1 MRAARR
7 RGREV
12 RQRPAKP
19 RTAVRVRSAPLR
31 LFLPEAHEPL
41 TERAWDE
48 TVVRDAVVAIAA
60 DAERAFDPDRLWP
73 AHPLDEEPES
83 ARFTTLYLGAAGMVW
98 GLDRLARLGA
108 VELTRDWAA
117 VAAALPERYAAEP
130 DFEEEYGG
138 RIPSLMIGEAGVL
151 LVAHG
156 FSPTAELERRLL
168 EVVRDNERIPTRE
181 LVWGSPGTMLAAHVL
196 WERTGDAA
204 WLDAWRTS
212 ADWLWDEWQGDVW
225 EQELG
230 DRRRHVL
237 GPAHGLAG
245 NVFVLARGELLDPDR
260 RRELERRTIET
271 LSRHALRD
279 DGLAQWPPSL
289 EEVGKPAKF
298 RVQWCHGAPGIVASL
313 ASLAPGDE
321 ELTALLEAG
330 GELTWQAGPLV
341 KGAGLCHGTAGNGY
355 AFLKLLDRTGDERWL
370 ERARRFAMHAVE
382 QVERTRER
390 HGRGRYTLF
399 TGDVGTALYLQ
410 SCLDADSA
418 FPTLD
423 VF

>member
-1 MRAARR
+1 VAERLGRGLQSLVQRFESARR
-7 RGREV
+7 LL
-12 RQRPAKP
+12 P
-19 RTAVRVRSAPLR
+19 

-41 TERAWDE
+41 TDHAWDE
-48 TVVRDAVVAIAA
+48 GVVRDAIAAIAA
-60 DAERAFDPDRLWP
+60 DAESAFDPDRLWVP
-73 AHPLDEEPES
+73 HPLDEEAES

-117 VAAALPERYAAEP
+117 VAAPLPERYAAEP

-138 RIPSLMIGEAGVL
+138 PVPSLFTGEAGVL
-151 LVAHG
+151 LVAHA
-156 FSPTAELERRLL
+156 FAPAAELERRLL
-168 EVVRDNERIPTRE
+168 EVVRSNEQNPTRE
-181 LVWGSPGTMLAAHVL
+181 PLEGSPGTMLAAHVL

-204 WLDAWRTS
+204 WVDAWRAS
-212 ADWLWDEWQGDVW
+212 ADWIWDEWRDDLW
-225 EQELG
+225 EQELLG
-230 DRRRHVL
+230 KRRHVL

-245 NVFVLARGELLDPDR
+245 NVLVLARGDLLEPDR
-260 RRELERRTIET
+260 RRELERRTIAAI
-271 LSRHALRD
+271 SRHALRE

-289 EEVGKPAKF
+289 EEVDKPEKL

-330 GELTWQAGPLV
+330 GELTWRAGPLV
-341 KGAGLCHGTAGNGY
+341 KGGGLCHGTAGNGY

-370 ERARRFAMHAVE
+370 ERARRFAMHAME
-382 QVERTRER
+382 QVERTREEY
-390 HGRGRYTLF
+390 GRGRHTLY
-399 TGDVGTALYLQ
+399 TGDLGAALFLQ

>member
-19 RTAVRVRSAPLR
+19 RTAVRVRSAPLP

-48 TVVRDAVVAIAA
+48 TVVRDAVTAIAA
-60 DAERAFDPDRLWP
+60 DAEGAFDPDRLWTP
-73 AHPLDEEPES
+73 HPLDEEEES

-108 VELTRDWAA
+108 VELTCDWTA
-117 VAAALPERYAAEP
+117 VAATLPERYAAQP

-138 RIPSLMIGEAGVL
+138 RIPSLLVGEAGVL
-151 LVAHG
+151 LVAHA
-156 FSPTAELERRLL
+156 FAQTAELERRLL
-168 EVVRDNERIPTRE
+168 EVVRSNEQNPTRE
-181 LVWGSPGTMLAAHVL
+181 LLWGSPGTMLAAHLL
-196 WERTGDAA
+196 WERTADAA
-204 WLDAWRTS
+204 WLDAWRAS
-212 ADWLWDEWQGDVW
+212 ADWIWDEWRGDLW
-225 EQELG
+225 EQEI
-230 DRRRHVL
+230 DDKKRHIL

-245 NVFVLARGELLDPDR
+245 NVLVLARGDLLDSDR
-260 RRELERRTIET
+260 RRQLERRTIAAI
-271 LSRHALRD
+271 SRHALREE
-279 DGLAQWPPSL
+279 GLAQWPPSL
-289 EEVGKPAKF
+289 EEVGNPEKL

-313 ASLAPGDE
+313 ASLAPDNE

-330 GELTWQAGPLV
+330 GELTWRAGPLV
-341 KGAGLCHGTAGNGY
+341 KGSGLCHGTAGNGY

-382 QVERTRER
+382 QVERTRQEY
-390 HGRGRYTLF
+390 GRGRYTLM

-410 SCLDADSA
+410 SCLVADSA
-418 FPTLD
+418 FPALD